1 MESAPVARTSTDPYH
16 TIHVHLEEDAQD
28 AVDRRRQLEDH
39 ILDTRK
45 VTELAEREE
54 SVLAKQAAAMASLGH
69 LNETRSATDPIA

>member
-16 TIHVHLEEDAQD
+16 TIQVHLEEDAQD

-45 VTELAEREE
+45 VTELAEQEE
-54 SVLAKQAAAMASLGH
+54 SVLAKQAAAMASLGL
-69 LNETRSATDPIA
+69 LNETRSATDSIA